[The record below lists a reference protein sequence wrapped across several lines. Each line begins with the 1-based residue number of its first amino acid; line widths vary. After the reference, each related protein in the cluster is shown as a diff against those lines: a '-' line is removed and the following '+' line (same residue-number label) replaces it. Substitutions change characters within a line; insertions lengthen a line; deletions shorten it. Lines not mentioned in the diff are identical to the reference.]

1 MAIAPRKVNLAK
13 LAAGTKIFA
22 SYDFGVTFEK
32 VPGFT
37 AIGDIGEMADTQET
51 TTLED
56 TERSYIASL
65 GTPANKQLVGNYLPA
80 DAAQVKFVEA
90 AKTKQTVF
98 LRVEL
103 PTVPKT
109 IGVNQLALLG
119 FQLNAPTAENVL
131 QFTIGAQASGKTI
144 WTSNTDIDLQSISLS
159 SLTNSV
165 EVGKTLQLNISTLP
179 DNATVT
185 ANQIQYESLNPTIA
199 TVSNTGLV
207 TGVLA
212 GDFGVRAVDSV
223 SGVETLWFGRAVATA
238 AAPSIAA
245 KSGITA
251 AAGTAKTF
259 AFTDLFTPTNSS
271 ASDYTIALVTPV
283 TGASVTG
290 SSVALTASIAAGAIN
305 VKATHKTDS
314 SKTATA
320 TITVS

>member
-22 SYDFGVTFEK
+22 SYDYGVTFEK

-56 TERSYIASL
+56 TDRTYIASL
-65 GTPANKQLVGNYLPA
+65 GTPANKQLVGNHTPN
-80 DAAQVKFVEA
+80 DAAQAKFIEA
-90 AKTKQTVF
+90 AKAKQTVI

-103 PTVPKT
+103 PTYPKT
-109 IGVNQLALLG
+109 IGINTLALLG
-119 FQLNAPTAENVL
+119 FQINGPTAENVL

-144 WTSNTDIDLQSISLS
+144 WITNNDVDIQSLVLS

-165 EVGKTLQLNISTLP
+165 EVGKALALTVSTLP
-179 DNATVT
+179 DNATIT
-185 ANQIQYESLNPTIA
+185 ENQIKYEALNPEIA
-199 TVSNTGLV
+199 TVAATGII
-207 TGVLA
+207 TGVTA
-212 GDFGVRAVDSV
+212 GDFGVRAYDSV
-223 SGVETLWFGRAVATA
+223 TGIETMWFGRCVAAA
-238 AAPSIAA
+238 AAPSITA
-245 KSGITA
+245 KSGLTA
-251 AAGTAKTF
+251 AASTAKTF
-259 AFTDLFTPTNSS
+259 TFTELFTPVNSS
-271 ASDYTIALVTPV
+271 ASDYTIALVSPV

-290 SSVALTASIAAGAIN
+290 TSLALTASIAAGTVS

-320 TITVS
+320 NVTVS